1 MKQAARQVHLVA
13 MALATGLS
21 ADVRFHDG
29 SVLRNLKIL
38 KVRGELVWLRL
49 AERGLVSYPR
59 WTLRSR
65 SSSRPFVLLD

>member
-29 SVLRNLKIL
+29 SVLRNLKTL
-38 KVRGELVWLRL
+38 KVRGELVW
-49 AERGLVSYPR
+49 
-59 WTLRSR
+59 
-65 SSSRPFVLLD
+65 